1 MKNKTLLLIFL
12 SLLAVFLITQFAF
25 EKKTRSFK
33 TELIQL
39 DTASISS
46 ILIYPKS
53 DNQEEMSL
61 KKEGE
66 TWILSK
72 GNVTTTAN
80 SGSVASLLRNLAL
93 IKTKRVASKSQEKWM
108 DYEVE
113 DGNGTRIKVY
123 SGSTLLEDFIV
134 GRFNFNQQTRQ
145 GISYVRLANG
155 DEVYAVDGFLSMT
168 MGQGFNAYRN
178 NSISKI
184 NKDQV
189 SQIAINTLGTTE
201 VIQKAQ
207 NGWSLNGTLIDSTQ
221 MANYLTG
228 LQSLNGATF
237 VDDFDEL
244 QAQSLLYKTL
254 SLEGD
259 NMEPVIIKT
268 YRDTSRT
275 EAFVIQSSQNK
286 DTYFSSDETGIYAKL
301 FSELKE
307 E

>member
-228 LQSLNGATF
+228 LQSLTGATF